1 MTGGHVGPEPAAPGD
16 QCPVPDW
23 VRYPVRAPPLESA
36 EVTTMPVGGLVPR
49 TTEDAADVVVRNA
62 KIYTGDHNR
71 PHAGA
76 LAMRDGRVLSVGDDA
91 DVAPFVGPATTVID
105 AIGRRVV
112 PGLNDAHLHVIRG
125 GLNYVLELR
134 WDGVTSLR
142 QALAMLREQAAR
154 TPKGQWVR
162 VVGGWS
168 AEQFAERRLPTP
180 AELNAAAPDT
190 PVFVLHLYQSAILNR
205 AALKA
210 VGYTRD
216 TPDPKGGQ
224 IVRGRNGEPNGMLLA
239 APSALILYSTLAKA
253 PMLEGEDM
261 KTSTLHFL
269 RELNRFG
276 LTSAIDA
283 AGGFQNFPDNYRT
296 VTELAGEGRL
306 SLRIAYHLFPQ
317 TAGQELDDLAR
328 WIEMVRPEDGDEW
341 LRLNGAGENLT
352 WAAAD
357 FENFAE
363 PRPELS
369 AYEPEFEKAVRLL
382 LEHGWGFRLHATYD
396 ETIRRDLAVFEKL
409 AAEGLFPAGNRWLFD
424 HAETVS
430 RDSLDRIAAL
440 GGAMSVQNRMSFQG
454 EAFTRRYGLGAAA
467 EAPPVRAMLE
477 RGLTVGA
484 GTDATRVSSY
494 NPWVALH
501 WLISG
506 RTLGGHVLRPPQNRV
521 DRETALA
528 MYTRAG
534 AALTGEEDV
543 KGVLRAGYYGD
554 LAVLSDDY
562 FTVPE
567 QDIVHIESV
576 LTVVGG
582 RIVHAEA
589 EYEGMAE
596 EIPAVSPGWSPVAH
610 FGGYQAAGAPHSS
623 GARQAEL
630 LGQAVA
636 ESENHRQWRVRRGL
650 TPQGGAELF
659 DPCFL

>member
-1 MTGGHVGPEPAAPGD
+1 
-16 QCPVPDW
+16 
-23 VRYPVRAPPLESA
+23 
-36 EVTTMPVGGLVPR
+36 MPVGGMVPR
-49 TTEDAADVVVRNA
+49 AAADDAADVIVRNA
-62 KIYTGDHNR
+62 RIHTGDHR
-71 PHAGA
+71 HPHATA
-76 LAMRDGRVLSVGDDA
+76 LAIRDGRVRAVGDDA
-91 DVAPFVGPATTVID
+91 EVVPLVGPGTTVVD
-105 AIGRRVV
+105 ALGRRVV
-112 PGLNDAHLHVIRG
+112 PGLNDSHLHVIRG

-142 QALAMLREQAAR
+142 QGLSMLREQAAR
-154 TPKGQWVR
+154 TPRGQWVR

-190 PVFVLHLYQSAILNR
+190 PVFVLHLYQAAIMNK

-216 TPDPKGGQ
+216 TPDPRGGH

-239 APSALILYSTLAKA
+239 APGALVLYSTLAKA
-253 PMLEGEDM
+253 PVLEGEDR

-283 AGGFQNFPDNYRT
+283 AGGFQNFPDNYGT
-296 VTELAGEGRL
+296 VAELAEEGRL

-317 TAGQELDDLAR
+317 TAGQELDDLTR
-328 WIEMVRPEDGDEW
+328 WVGSVRPEDGDEW

-363 PRPELS
+363 PRPEL
-369 AYEPEFEKAVRLL
+369 AGDYEGEFERAVRLL
-382 LEHGWGFRLHATYD
+382 LENGWGFRLHATYD

-409 AAEGLFPAGNRWLFD
+409 AAEGLFPGGNRWLFD

-430 RDSLDRIAAL
+430 PDSLDRIAAL

-454 EAFTRRYGLGAAA
+454 EAFARRYGPGTAAD
-467 EAPPVRAMLE
+467 APPVRAMLE

-501 WLISG
+501 WLVSG
-506 RTLGGHVLRPPQNRV
+506 RTAGGLSLRPPQNRV

-528 MYTRAG
+528 MFTRAG
-534 AALTGEEDV
+534 AELTGEEDV
-543 KGVLRAGYYGD
+543 KGILAPGFYGD
-554 LAVLSDDY
+554 LAVLSDDF

-567 QDIVHIESV
+567 EEIPHIESV

-596 EIPAVSPGWSPVAH
+596 ELPPVSPGWSPVNR
-610 FGGYQAAGAPHSS
+610 FGGYQAAGRRRGS
-623 GARQAEL
+623 GVRQAEL
-630 LGQAVA
+630 LGQAAA
-636 ESENHRQWRVRRGL
+636 ESEEHRQWRARRRPGPEAG
-650 TPQGGAELF
+650 TELF
-659 DPCFL
+659 DPCFM